1 MSANCFDSAETIT
14 LPEKQNQRASR
25 VHDPQ
30 PHERT
35 KHDDHT
41 DHDNIRPPNRPQK
54 MATHHPQRQR
64 PGPPRPRLPRMR
76 LLAPGRNLHPP
87 RPRQQNLPPPPM
99 PPLRE
104 TNDNM
109 GAGKLKSPRHRRKS
123 MSGQATR
130 LKVVIF
136 LTTLGLKWA
145 VFVTTS
151 AHQRHS
157 KPAGELDGVGV
168 LRGGAV

>member
-1 MSANCFDSAETIT
+1 MVSEKAHETRPTQLLQRAAQIA
-14 LPEKQNQRASR
+14 LPEKTDQRDPQI
-25 VHDPQ
+25 HDQQ

-41 DHDNIRPPNRPQK
+41 DHDNTRPPNRPQK

-64 PGPPRPRLPRMR
+64 PGPPGPRLPRMR

-104 TNDNM
+104 TNDNV
-109 GAGKLKSPRHRRKS
+109 GNGKWISWEICRAPR
-123 MSGQATR
+123 TR
-130 LKVVIF
+130 LAGHGKMATIA
-136 LTTLGLKWA
+136 A
-145 VFVTTS
+145 VSGHAIWPT
-151 AHQRHS
+151 H
-157 KPAGELDGVGV
+157 AGE
-168 LRGGAV
+168 